1 MSPSL
6 PVPYGDMESQP
17 TSTAP
22 VVRSHTTGG
31 VCTVTLDSPHNRNAL
46 SSALVGE
53 LLTALRAATADD
65 SVRVVVLSHTGP
77 VFCSGA
83 DLAEAAAGG
92 GRGRW
97 AAGGYADVLV
107 TLTESPKPVVAQ
119 LRGAAR
125 GGGLGLVAA
134 ADIAVCPADAT
145 FAFSEVRLGLVPA
158 VVSAVVLPRL
168 TPRAAAELFL
178 TGDEF
183 TGVRAAEIGLVTAA
197 VPEAE
202 VEAAVAAYVRSLL
215 RGGPQALAAT
225 RRLLQATPDAR
236 PLAQRVAD
244 LAALSAA
251 HAASPE
257 GREGLAA
264 FGARREPAWVP

>member
-1 MSPSL
+1 
-6 PVPYGDMESQP
+6 MESDP
-17 TSTAP
+17 SSTAP
-22 VVRSHTTGG
+22 VVRSQTAGG
-31 VCTVTLDSPHNRNAL
+31 VCTLTLNSPHNRNAL
-46 SSALVGE
+46 SAALVDG
-53 LLTALRAATADD
+53 LLSGIRSAGADE

-83 DLAEAAAGG
+83 DLTEAAAATASGG
-92 GRGRW
+92 M
-97 AAGGYADVLV
+97 AAGRFGDLLAALA
-107 TLTESPKPVVAQ
+107 ECPKPVVAG

-134 ADIAVCPADAT
+134 ADIAVCPTTAS
-145 FAFSEVRLGLVPA
+145 FAFSEVRLGMVPA

-178 TGDEF
+178 TGDPF

-202 VEAAVAAYVRSLL
+202 VDATLDGYVRSLL
-215 RGGPQALAAT
+215 RGGPNALAAT
-225 RRLLQATPDAR
+225 RRLLHAGPDLR
-236 PLAQRVAD
+236 PLTQRLSE
-244 LAALSAA
+244 LAALSVS
-251 HAASPE
+251 HATSPE

-264 FGARREPAWVP
+264 FAARRDPAWVP